1 MHDKWKRLLQTENT
15 AKSAQFQ
22 ELHSEIAGEL
32 TQLDYDLKDI
42 TETIR
47 MVEENR
53 ARFQFDDRE
62 VGNRKAFVRAS
73 RVTVREIQDSITG
86 RSATAKIDSDKR
98 LALGTGSNAGSAASR
113 AAREEQQARVARDNQ
128 DFLDNQ
134 RQDQTQIVRQQ
145 DNDLTLLS
153 QSAQR
158 LGETARTINTELR
171 DQERMLQELDDDID
185 REAEKLNFVMKR
197 MGRLLQTSDNKQLCL
212 IIGLFLLAVG
222 LVFLVIN
229 V

>member
-1 MHDKWKRLLQTENT
+1 M
-15 AKSAQFQ
+15 
-22 ELHSEIAGEL
+22 G
-32 TQLDYDLKDI
+32 
-42 TETIR
+42 
-47 MVEENR
+47 VPV
-53 ARFQFDDRE
+53 DDRE

-73 RVTVREIQDSITG
+73 RVTVREIQDNITG
-86 RSATAKIDSDKR
+86 RSAMAKIDSDKR

-113 AAREEQQARVARDNQ
+113 AAGEEQKARVARDNQ

-134 RQDQTQIVRQQ
+134 SQDQTQIVRQQ

-197 MGRLLQTSDNKQLCL
+197 MGRLMQTSDNKQLCL